1 MLTNPSFDK
10 KNKSETGR
18 HYFAESKSKNSS
30 KEMLKKKI
38 MDLDRLRWTVLVLH
52 LSNN

>member
-30 KEMLKKKI
+30 KEMLKKNHGSRQVAVDGFSVAFI
-38 MDLDRLRWTVLVLH
+38 
-52 LSNN
+52 